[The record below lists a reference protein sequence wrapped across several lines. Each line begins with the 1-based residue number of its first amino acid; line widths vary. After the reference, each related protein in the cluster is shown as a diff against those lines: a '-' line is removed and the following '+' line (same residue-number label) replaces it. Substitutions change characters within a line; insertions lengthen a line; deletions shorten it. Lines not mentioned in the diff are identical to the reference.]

1 MQSQR
6 TTVAAWYAEPGGDA
20 FPEHPVTALSAR
32 MLMIGRSVLGD
43 SPEVFAARAGADP
56 DLIEAI
62 ETGARPAWDVPGPEL
77 MPIADVLRPA
87 CGDWFWTAVACD
99 LLLTN
104 LLSVDDAAAGVAAE
118 EALGDLAR
126 RELALKLLRW
136 AISGAGRGA
145 SPLLPVT
152 DRVLLRHRAARLAE
166 SNSSD
171 AWVGTE
177 LLPLFGD
184 AL

>member
-1 MQSQR
+1 MQR
-6 TTVAAWYAEPGGDA
+6 PTVNAASSITACGDVL
-20 FPEHPVTALSAR
+20 PEHPVTALSAR
-32 MLMIGRSVLGD
+32 VLMIGRAILGD

-56 DLIEAI
+56 DLVEAI
-62 ETGARPAWDVPGPEL
+62 EEGARPAWDVPGPEL

-87 CGDWFWTAVACD
+87 LGDWFWTAVACD

-118 EALGDLAR
+118 EALGDLVR
-126 RELALKLLRW
+126 RELARKLLRW
-136 AISGAGRGA
+136 AISGAGNA
-145 SPLLPVT
+145 AAPLLPVT

-171 AWVGTE
+171 AWVGAE